1 MKIDREPKRNSNR
14 ARTALFFTTGTKN
27 TFVDRIEKDFY
38 QEFLTKTNH
47 AVFRFSQEKL
57 TKSCGCIE

>member
-1 MKIDREPKRNSNR
+1 LIENLKE
-14 ARTALFFTTGTKN
+14 TATEQELPFFFTTGTKN

-57 TKSCGCIE
+57 TMCCGCIE